1 MMVIA
6 FYFALQHKSN
16 GDKPILLFKFQ
27 NSWWDCWADERVVS
41 NPELPDWMNSLTSWH
56 CWNGEVKASVTSPDQ
71 ATVFN
76 CLFAEERRIGI
87 HLRPSSS
94 SFTLRGAA
102 TARSW
107 SRSGSTSSSRST
119 ASPSGWQEST
129 APGSPP
135 STQSSTLSDIRPSCC
150 EFLLFRLSFESS
162 CKGGLKLSR
171 CTLT

>member
-1 MMVIA
+1 MPFICLLLLWQW
-6 FYFALQHKSN
+6 FYDLLKRSWVQIPACGWLFSSLSMLCN
-16 GDKPILLFKFQ
+16 GSFLKEEMHND
-27 NSWWDCWADERVVS
+27 
-41 NPELPDWMNSLTSWH
+41 H
-56 CWNGEVKASVTSPDQ
+56 
-71 ATVFN
+71 

-162 CKGGLKLSR
+162 CKGGLELSR
-171 CTLT
+171 GTLT